1 MSTPAEINAV
11 FGFNRNLPTP
21 FDTLK
26 SKTVKVCSKHGTGDS
41 TLTAS
46 VIKAV
51 HAVCHCMAR
60 DGEGAIGRL
69 DNKNVAE
76 YKSSKDPNE
85 YHLAVYDNSNGNILV
100 SVFDKSSDIVE
111 NYVCTKNDRDG
122 AAIMMALFP
131 TFTKDPEFQE
141 NFDAYYE
148 ALTTGYPDMTAA
160 TNAMAIMCDN
170 VYRRLT
176 NNALPEH
183 IKLEMTKDGKVTR
196 LSSAQI
202 DSRKFTPKE
211 VVAGEFTILAKTG
224 PAPKIGRAATVVA
237 VSDFEGKYALNA
249 GRTFS
254 LLEQSLIPKL
264 EDWYIIPEQVVGI
277 CHHAQA
283 TTGKPTQMRN
293 FYLRGPAGTG
303 KTAAAR
309 AIAAG
314 LGLPYMKYTCSA
326 NSEIF
331 DFIGQLIP
339 DVDGG
344 STGNADLDKEREELK
359 AMGGIT
365 FENVK
370 KLMQL
375 PDLDDM
381 DYDPVGTYKRL
392 TGTDNEDATSQ
403 GCMAVVLSMV
413 TDKVVQLSK
422 KEEKK
427 DEKGQSFRYEESDF
441 IRALKNGYLVEV
453 QEPSTI
459 AQPGVLVGLN
469 SLLEQKG
476 SITLPTGE
484 IIQRHPD
491 SVVVITTNVSYEG
504 CRAVNQ
510 SVVDR
515 MSLVM
520 DIELPEPE
528 VMVQRAMSITGETD
542 ELMVSDM
549 VHVVNDMAETCRK
562 NNITDGSVGM
572 RSLIDWIVST
582 QITGDPY
589 QSALMTV
596 ISKATTEK
604 EDRDMLIDTVL
615 DPFFNKKK
623 PKKAV

>member
-11 FGFNRNLPTP
+11 FGFNRTLPPP

-60 DGEGAIGRL
+60 DGEGAVGTL
-69 DNKNVAE
+69 DTKNVAE

-100 SVFDKSSDIVE
+100 SIFEKGTDIIT

-122 AAIMMALFP
+122 AAIMMAMFP

-141 NFDAYYE
+141 NFEAYYE
-148 ALTTGYPDMTAA
+148 ALTAGYPDMTAA

-176 NNALPEH
+176 NDALPEH

-196 LSSAQI
+196 ISSAQI
-202 DSRKFTPKE
+202 DSNKFTPKE

-224 PAPKIGRAATVVA
+224 PAPKIGRASTIVA
-237 VSDFEGKYALNA
+237 VSDFEGKYALNS

-277 CHHAQA
+277 CHHALA

-344 STGNADLDKEREELK
+344 STGNADLDREREELK

-392 TGTDNEDATSQ
+392 TGTENEDATSQ
-403 GCMAVVLSMV
+403 DCMAIVLSMV

-441 IRALKNGYLVEV
+441 IRALKNGYLVEI

-469 SLLEQKG
+469 SLLEQRG

-520 DIELPEPE
+520 DIELPEAE

-542 ELMVSDM
+542 DLMVSDM
-549 VHVVNDMAETCRK
+549 VHVVNDMAEACRK

-604 EDRDMLIDTVL
+604 EDRDMLIDTIL

-623 PKKAV
+623 RKKAV

>member
-131 TFTKDPEFQE
+131 TFTKDSEFQE

-148 ALTTGYPDMTAA
+148 SLTTGYPDMTAA

-249 GRTFS
+249 SRTFS

-403 GCMAVVLSMV
+403 DCMAVVLSMV
-413 TDKVVQLSK
+413 TDKVVQLSQ

-459 AQPGVLVGLN
+459 VQPGVLVGLN

-623 PKKAV
+623 LKKAV

>member
-1 MSTPAEINAV
+1 MSAPEINAV
-11 FGFNRNLPTP
+11 FAFNRDLPSP
-21 FDTLK
+21 FSGMK
-26 SKTVKVCSKHGTGDS
+26 KTVAIGSKYGTGNS
-41 TLTAS
+41 TLNAS
-46 VIKAV
+46 TIKAI

-60 DGEGAIGRL
+60 DGEGAVGTL
-69 DNKNVAE
+69 DTKNVAE

-85 YHLAVYDNSNGNILV
+85 YHLAVYDNANGNILV
-100 SVFDKSSDIVE
+100 SIFEKGTDIIT
-111 NYVCTKNDRDG
+111 NYVCTTSERDG
-122 AAIMMALFP
+122 AAMMMAMFP
-131 TFTKDPEFQE
+131 TFMKDEEFKE
-141 NFDAYYE
+141 KFEAYYD
-148 ALTTGYPDMTAA
+148 AFAAGYPDMTEA
-160 TNAMAIMCDN
+160 TNLMAVLCDN

-176 NNALPEH
+176 DDKNAAH
-183 IKLEMTKDGKVTR
+183 IKLGMTKDGKITR
-196 LSSAQI
+196 ISSAQI
-202 DSRKFTPKE
+202 DSCKFTPKE

-224 PAPKIGRAATVVA
+224 PAPKIGRASTIVA
-237 VSDFEGKYALNA
+237 VSDFEGKYALNS

-254 LLEQSLIPKL
+254 MLEQSLIPKL

-344 STGNADLDKEREELK
+344 STGNADLDREREELK
-359 AMGGIT
+359 AMGGIN

-370 KLMQL
+370 KLMKL

-392 TGTDNEDATSQ
+392 TGTDNEEATSQ
-403 GCMAVVLSMV
+403 DCMAVVLSMV
-413 TDKVVQLSK
+413 TEKVVQLSK
-422 KEEKK
+422 KEEKT

-491 SVVVITTNVSYEG
+491 AVVVITTNVSYEG

-549 VHVVNDMAETCRK
+549 VHVVNDMAESCRK

-582 QITGDPY
+582 QITGNPY

-596 ISKATTEK
+596 VSKATTEK

>member
-41 TLTAS
+41 TLTTS

-69 DNKNVAE
+69 DTKNVAE
-76 YKSSKDPNE
+76 YKSSNDPNE
-85 YHLAVYDNSNGNILV
+85 YHLAVYDNTNGNILV

-211 VVAGEFTILAKTG
+211 VVAGEFIILAKTG

-237 VSDFEGKYALNA
+237 VSDFEGKYTLNS

-392 TGTDNEDATSQ
+392 TGTENEDATSQ
-403 GCMAVVLSMV
+403 DCMAVVLSMV
-413 TDKVVQLSK
+413 TEKVVLLSK
-422 KEEKK
+422 KEEKT

-441 IRALKNGYLVEV
+441 IRALKNGYLVEI

-549 VHVVNDMAETCRK
+549 VHVVNDMAEACRK

-582 QITGDPY
+582 QITGNPY
-589 QSALMTV
+589 QSALITV

>member
-1 MSTPAEINAV
+1 MSATEINAV
-11 FGFNRNLPTP
+11 FAFNRDLPAP
-21 FDTLK
+21 FSGMS
-26 SKTVKVCSKHGTGDS
+26 SKKVKVGSRFGTGES
-41 TLTAS
+41 TLSPST
-46 VIKAV
+46 IKAI
-51 HAVCHCMAR
+51 HSVCHCMAR
-60 DGEGAIGRL
+60 NGEGAVGTL

-76 YKSSKDPNE
+76 YKSSNSPDE
-85 YHLAVYDNSNGNILV
+85 FHLAVYDNANGNILV
-100 SVFDKSSDIVE
+100 SVFNKSTDVVE
-111 NYVCTKNDRDG
+111 NYVCNPSARDG
-122 AAIMMALFP
+122 TVILMAMFP
-131 TFTKDPEFQE
+131 TFMKDEEFKDNYE
-141 NFDAYYE
+141 TYYDAFSK
-148 ALTTGYPDMTAA
+148 GYPDLTEA
-160 TNAMAIMCDN
+160 TEAMAMMCDN

-176 NNALPEH
+176 NDKIPEH
-183 IKLEMTKDGKVTR
+183 IKLEMTKAGNISRVSPTH
-196 LSSAQI
+196 I
-202 DSRKFTPKE
+202 DSGKFAPKE
-211 VVAGEFTILAKTG
+211 VVAGEFTIFAKTG
-224 PAPKIGRAATVVA
+224 PAPTIGKAAKVIEVA
-237 VSDFEGKYALNA
+237 DFEGKYLLNG

-254 LLEQSLIPKL
+254 MLEQSLIPKL
-264 EDWYIIPEQVVGI
+264 EDWYIIPEQVVDI

-344 STGNADLDKEREELK
+344 STGSADLDRELQELK

-381 DYDPVGTYKRL
+381 DYDPAGTYKRL
-392 TGTDNEDATSQ
+392 TGMENEEATSQ
-403 GCMAVVLSMV
+403 DCMGIVMTMV
-413 TDKVVQLSK
+413 TEKVIQLSK
-422 KEEKK
+422 NTEKK

-491 SVVVITTNVSYEG
+491 SVVIITTNVSYEG

-542 ELMVSDM
+542 DLMVSDM
-549 VHVVNDMAETCRK
+549 VHVVNDMAEMCRK
-562 NNITDGSVGM
+562 SNITDGSVGM

-582 QITGDPY
+582 QITGKPY
-589 QSALMTV
+589 ESALMTI
-596 ISKATTEK
+596 ISKATTDK
-604 EDRDMLIDTVL
+604 EDRDMLIDAVL
-615 DPFFNKKK
+615 DPIFNKKR
-623 PKKAV
+623 KKVV

>member
-176 NNALPEH
+176 NNTLPEH

-403 GCMAVVLSMV
+403 DCMAVVLSMV
-413 TDKVVQLSK
+413 TDKVVRLSK

-615 DPFFNKKK
+615 DPFFNKKT
-623 PKKAV
+623 KKAV

>member
-41 TLTAS
+41 TLTTS

-76 YKSSKDPNE
+76 YKSSNDPNE

-100 SVFDKSSDIVE
+100 CVFDKSSDIVE

-211 VVAGEFTILAKTG
+211 VVAGEFIILAKTG

-237 VSDFEGKYALNA
+237 VSDFEGKYALNS

-339 DVDGG
+339 DMDGA
-344 STGNADLDKEREELK
+344 STGNADLDREREELK
-359 AMGGIT
+359 AMGGIN

-392 TGTDNEDATSQ
+392 TGTDNEEATSQ
-403 GCMAVVLSMV
+403 DCMAVVLSMV
-413 TDKVVQLSK
+413 TEKVVQLSK
-422 KEEKK
+422 KEEKT

-441 IRALKNGYLVEV
+441 IRSLKNGYLVEI

-549 VHVVNDMAETCRK
+549 VHVVNDMAEACRK

-582 QITGDPY
+582 QITGNPY

>member
-26 SKTVKVCSKHGTGDS
+26 SKTVKACSKHGTGDS

-237 VSDFEGKYALNA
+237 VSDFEGKYALND
-249 GRTFS
+249 GKTFS

-403 GCMAVVLSMV
+403 DCMAVVLSMV

-515 MSLVM
+515 MCLVM

-604 EDRDMLIDTVL
+604 EDRDMLIDAVL

>member
-1 MSTPAEINAV
+1 MSATEINAV
-11 FGFNRNLPTP
+11 FAFNRDLPAP
-21 FDTLK
+21 FSGMS
-26 SKTVKVCSKHGTGDS
+26 SKKVKVGSRFGTGES
-41 TLTAS
+41 TLSPST
-46 VIKAV
+46 IKAI
-51 HAVCHCMAR
+51 HSVCHCMAR
-60 DGEGAIGRL
+60 NGEGAVGTL
-69 DNKNVAE
+69 DNKNVVE
-76 YKSSKDPNE
+76 YKSSNSPDE
-85 YHLAVYDNSNGNILV
+85 FHLAVYDNANGNILV
-100 SVFDKSSDIVE
+100 SVFNKSTDVVE
-111 NYVCTKNDRDG
+111 NYVCNPSARDG
-122 AAIMMALFP
+122 TVILMAMFP
-131 TFTKDPEFQE
+131 TFMKDEEFKDNYE
-141 NFDAYYE
+141 TYYDAFSK
-148 ALTTGYPDMTAA
+148 GYPDLTEA
-160 TNAMAIMCDN
+160 TEAMAMMCDN

-176 NNALPEH
+176 NDKIPEH
-183 IKLEMTKDGKVTR
+183 IKLEMTRAGNISRVSPTH
-196 LSSAQI
+196 I
-202 DSRKFTPKE
+202 DSGKFAPKE
-211 VVAGEFTILAKTG
+211 VVAGEFTIFAKMG
-224 PAPKIGRAATVVA
+224 PAPTIGKAAKVIEVA
-237 VSDFEGKYALNA
+237 DFQGKYLLNG

-254 LLEQSLIPKL
+254 MLEQSLIPKL
-264 EDWYIIPEQVVGI
+264 EDWYIIPEQVVDI

-344 STGNADLDKEREELK
+344 STGCADLDRERQELK

-392 TGTDNEDATSQ
+392 TGMENEEATSQ
-403 GCMAVVLSMV
+403 DCMGIVLTMV
-413 TDKVVQLSK
+413 TEKVVQLSK
-422 KEEKK
+422 NTEKK

-542 ELMVSDM
+542 DLMVSDM
-549 VHVVNDMAETCRK
+549 VHVVNDMAEMCRRS
-562 NNITDGSVGM
+562 NITDGSVGM

-582 QITGDPY
+582 QITGRPY
-589 QSALMTV
+589 ESALMTI
-596 ISKATTEK
+596 ISKATTDK
-604 EDRDMLIDTVL
+604 EDRDMLIDAVL
-615 DPFFNKKK
+615 DPIFNKKS
-623 PKKAV
+623 KKAV